1 MPKKQKSVKKTT
13 AKVKASAKSIVNI
26 NIGRGKS
33 SSKPTVPSAKRP
45 AKKAE
50 VVQNV
55 IRTSPTIYNPAP
67 TPFQISAPQPKP
79 FSSATEIAEEVKRLV
94 RTDYER
100 AVQQP
105 EILRLPASAIPTGS
119 SVVEPQFNNMEVPT
133 SFTELETTPA
143 RTKSKAGRPKGADIK
158 IQQSKEE
165 ARRLLDR
172 MGIPYRNSDSLGT
185 LEAKAREGIA
195 TQGITMMKKDPFY

>member
-13 AKVKASAKSIVNI
+13 ARVKASAKSIVNI
-26 NIGRGKS
+26 NIGNKS
-33 SSKPTVPSAKRP
+33 KSAPKRQP
-45 AKKAE
+45 KKAE

-79 FSSATEIAEEVKRLV
+79 FSSAAEIAEEVKRLV

-119 SVVEPQFNNMEVPT
+119 AVVEPQFNNMEVPT
-133 SFTELETTPA
+133 SFSQLETQPITPP
-143 RTKSKAGRPKGADIK
+143 RTKRGRPRGTDPK

-165 ARRLLDR
+165 ARRVLDR
-172 MGIPYRNSDSLGT
+172 IGVPYNDSDSLGT
-185 LEAKAREGIA
+185 LQQKYRAFIN
-195 TQGITMMKKDPFY
+195 TQMPFKKEPFV

>member
-26 NIGRGKS
+26 NIGKGKS
-33 SSKPTVPSAKRP
+33 APKRP

-79 FSSATEIAEEVKRLV
+79 FSSAAEIAEEVKRLV
-94 RTDYER
+94 RSDYER

-105 EILRLPASAIPTGS
+105 EILRLPGSAIPTGS
-119 SVVEPQFNNMEVPT
+119 AVVEPQFNNMEVPT

>member
-13 AKVKASAKSIVNI
+13 ARVKASAKSIVNI
-26 NIGRGKS
+26 NIGKGKS
-33 SSKPTVPSAKRP
+33 TPKPTVPSAKRP
-45 AKKAE
+45 SKKAE
-50 VVQNV
+50 IVQNV

-79 FSSATEIAEEVKRLV
+79 FSSAAEIAEEVKRLV

-105 EILRLPASAIPTGS
+105 EILRLPGSAIPTGS

-133 SFTELETTPA
+133 SFSQLETTPA
-143 RTKSKAGRPKGADIK
+143 RTEKRGRPKGTDPK
-158 IQQSKEE
+158 IAQSKEE
-165 ARRLLDR
+165 ARRVLDR
-172 MGIPYRNSDSLGT
+172 MGITYRESDSLGT
-185 LEAKAREGIA
+185 LQAKYREAVSGLAL
-195 TQGITMMKKDPFY
+195 MKKDPSV

>member
-13 AKVKASAKSIVNI
+13 ARVKASAKSIVNI
-26 NIGRGKS
+26 NIGKGKS
-33 SSKPTVPSAKRP
+33 APKRP

-79 FSSATEIAEEVKRLV
+79 FSSAAEIAEEVKRLV
-94 RTDYER
+94 RTNYET

-105 EILRLPASAIPTGS
+105 EILRLPGSAIPTGS
-119 SVVEPQFNNMEVPT
+119 AVVEPQFNNMEVPT

-143 RTKSKAGRPKGADIK
+143 RTEKRGRPKGADIK

-172 MGIPYRNSDSLGT
+172 MGIPYRISDSLGT

-195 TQGITMMKKDPFY
+195 TQGITMMKKDPFV

>member
-1 MPKKQKSVKKTT
+1 MPPKKDKKQKSVKKTT
-13 AKVKASAKSIVNI
+13 ARVKASAKSIVNI
-26 NIGRGKS
+26 NIGKGKS
-33 SSKPTVPSAKRP
+33 APKRP

-79 FSSATEIAEEVKRLV
+79 FSSAAEIAEEVKRLV

-105 EILRLPASAIPTGS
+105 EILRLPGSAIPTGS
-119 SVVEPQFNNMEVPT
+119 AVVEPQFNNMEVPT

-143 RTKSKAGRPKGADIK
+143 RTEKRGRPKGADPK

-165 ARRLLDR
+165 ARRVLDR
-172 MGIPYRNSDSLGT
+172 LGIPYRESDSLGT
-185 LEAKAREGIA
+185 LQVKYRDAVSGLALMGS
-195 TQGITMMKKDPFY
+195 KKDPFY